1 MSQIIYRGLLGGT
14 HSWAVVGSE
23 LCNALVNLG
32 YDISLQPTDKKQD
45 IKPSLKP
52 YMDGER
58 KRAHVGIG
66 YTIPRNLKAFNADRK
81 VCIYNY
87 ETTLM
92 PPGWVKDL
100 NQHADLV
107 LPSSN
112 FAKNIFV
119 QNGVLRNKL
128 QVLPHGID
136 PNVYHP
142 NVLPFNYGTD
152 KFVFLCVAQP
162 HARKGL
168 DILLQAYAKEFA
180 STENVCL
187 VIKTSL
193 TARRRAHYEIDVRE
207 LLNRVRKQYALPE
220 VKIIADKFDDLAPL
234 YAGADCFV
242 LPTRSECF
250 CLPALEAM
258 ACKLPVIITGY
269 GGQTDFATRA
279 NSFLISYKMV
289 NAPKS
294 MQYWHFDPRG
304 KIAEPDEDHLRVLM
318 RYVFK
323 DREETRKRAE
333 LAYEQAIPRF
343 TWENVGDQ
351 LMGLV
356 KQQNWAKR
364 YKFTQSQT
372 KTVTPDPSVVE
383 QTRDKRYHR
392 VISQRRERLSLL
404 EQEIVTKQEEVSRLR
419 QQLDAAKVIKEEQKY
434 NNLTRPYSGKVSI
447 IILSYNTKL
456 ATLACIDSIKAR
468 TRDIQYEIVVIDNGS
483 TDGSVEALRNVTE
496 ITLLENAKNVGVSK
510 GWNQGI
516 NAVDE
521 KSDVVVLN
529 SDIVV
534 EEGWLVKLNRAAYS
548 DPTIGVVGC
557 RMKGHKNHAGHIL
570 HTGALI
576 KKDGMGEENE
586 WGIPLRDF
594 GQYQINRKVQIVVG
608 ACMYLKREALE
619 KVGLFDEQFTP
630 AYFEDSDMC
639 LKMEQGGYKVFYC
652 GQVTLLHEHGATS
665 RANNINAASLLA
677 TNRVKF
683 VNKWGPYLSKKD
695 GGVEIKGP
703 IYGNSGYAE
712 ACRNLVSGLWE
723 NSVDVAFRPIVAHPS
738 EQNLKFKNINLIAQ
752 DAISNPAQHDV
763 GMVFYLADYFI
774 NQIQNK
780 RRRIGYT
787 MLEVDGVPANWVS
800 YINSHLTEL
809 WVPSTFNQHTFK
821 KSGVRIPIKVVP
833 LGVDTNRFNPYVT
846 PMLPKSDKFSFLCVC
861 EWGERKNVHLLMR
874 AFQAEFK
881 KTEPVQLI
889 LRTGS
894 HDPNVNVEKEL
905 SQYDLRNVVLLTQA
919 YDSHQMPS
927 LFKSA
932 DCFVLPSSGEG
943 WGLPYAEAMACGLPV
958 IGTAWSANL
967 DFMNH
972 ENSYLLR
979 AERIVPAV
987 ARCPLY
993 IGFNWALPD
1002 LNHLRRLMRHVYENK
1017 EEARTKGEI
1026 ASRHILS
1033 NYSLARTGEIAKSYL
1048 LG

>member
-1 MSQIIYRGLLGGT
+1 MAQIVYRGLLGGT
-14 HSWAVVGSE
+14 HSWAVVGTE
-23 LCNALVNLG
+23 LCIALVNLG
-32 YDISLQPTDKKQD
+32 YDIALQPTDKQSN
-45 IKPSLKP
+45 IKASLKP
-52 YMDGER
+52 YLDSER
-58 KRAHVGIG
+58 KRAHIGIG
-66 YTIPRNLKAFNADRK
+66 YTIPRNLKLFNADK
-81 VCIYNY
+81 KICIYNY
-87 ETTLM
+87 ETTIM

-100 NQHADLV
+100 NQQADLV

-112 FAKNIFV
+112 FARNIFV

-128 QVLPHGID
+128 FVLPHGID
-136 PNVYHP
+136 PDVYHP
-142 NVLPFNYGTD
+142 NVPPLNYGTD

-168 DILLQAYAKEFA
+168 DVLLRAYAKEFA
-180 STENVCL
+180 STEKVCL
-187 VIKTSL
+187 VIKTSFIS
-193 TARRRAHYEIDVRE
+193 RRKAHYEIDVKE
-207 LLNRVRKQYALPE
+207 LINKIRKQHASPEIKVVAEKYDNLAAL
-220 VKIIADKFDDLAPL
+220 
-234 YAGADCFV
+234 YTGADCFV

-250 CLPALEAM
+250 CIPALEAM
-258 ACKLPVIITGY
+258 ACKTPVIITGY

-279 NSFLISYKMV
+279 NSFLISYKMAS
-289 NAPKS
+289 APRE
-294 MQYWHFDPRG
+294 MQYWHYDPRG

-323 DREETRKRAE
+323 DRQEAKKRAE
-333 LAYEQAIPRF
+333 MAYEQVIPRF
-343 TWENVGDQ
+343 TWENVGEQ
-351 LMGLV
+351 LMQLI
-356 KQQNWAKR
+356 QQQSWAKR
-364 YKFTQSQT
+364 YKLERKSGT
-372 KTVTPDPSVVE
+372 TVVKMPNIEAV
-383 QTRDKRYHR
+383 RDKRYHR
-392 VISQRRERLSLL
+392 VVAQRQERLQNL
-404 EQEIVTKQEEVSRLR
+404 EQDIATKQEEVERLR
-419 QQLDAAKVIKEEQKY
+419 KQLTTAKAVQEGQKY
-434 NNLTRPYSGKVSI
+434 KSLTKPYSGNISI

-456 ATLACIDSIKAR
+456 ATLACIDSIKKN
-468 TRDIQYEIVVIDNGS
+468 TNSIQHEIVVIDNGS
-483 TDGSVEALRNVTE
+483 TDGSVEALRDLSGIKLV
-496 ITLLENAKNVGVSK
+496 ENQKNVGVSR

-516 NAVDE
+516 QLVNKDN
-521 KSDVVVLN
+521 DIVVLN

-534 EEGWLVKLNRAAYS
+534 KSDWLLKLNRTAYG

-557 RMKGHKNHAGHIL
+557 RMKGHKYHNGYLL

-576 KKDGMGEENE
+576 KRDGMGEENE
-586 WGIPLRDF
+586 WGIPLRDY
-594 GQYQINRKVQIVVG
+594 GQYQTNRKVQIVVG
-608 ACMYLKREALE
+608 ACMYLKREALD
-619 KVGLFDEQFTP
+619 KVGLFDEQFSP

-639 LKMEQGGYKVFYC
+639 LQMAQAGYKVMYC

-665 RANNINAASLLA
+665 RANNINAANLLA
-677 TNRVKF
+677 SNRVKF
-683 VNKWGPYLSKKD
+683 VNKWGPYLSKKE
-695 GGVEIKGP
+695 GGVEIRGP

-712 ACRNLVSGLWE
+712 ACRNLAVGLSE
-723 NSVDVAFRPIVAHPS
+723 NNVDVAFRPIVVHPS
-738 EQNLKFKNINLIAQ
+738 EQRPLHSNTNLIVQ
-752 DAISNPAQHDV
+752 DAISNPTQHDT
-763 GMVFYLADYFI
+763 GIVFYLADYFI
-774 NQIQNK
+774 QQLQGK
-780 RRRIGYT
+780 KRRIGYT
-787 MLEVDGVPANWVS
+787 MLEVDGVPANWVN
-800 YINSHLTEL
+800 YINTYLTEL

-821 KSGVRIPIKVVP
+821 KSGVKVPIKVVP
-833 LGVDTNRFNPYVT
+833 LGVDTNRFNPYVE
-846 PMLPKSDKFSFLCVC
+846 PLMRSDKFSFLCVC

-894 HDPNVNVEKEL
+894 HDPSVNVEKEL
-905 SQYDLRNVVLLTQA
+905 SQYDLRNIVLLTQQ

-1002 LNHLRRLMRHVYENK
+1002 VVHLRKLLRHVYENR
-1017 EEARTKGEI
+1017 EEARMKGET
-1026 ASRHILS
+1026 ASKHILE
-1033 NYSLARTGEIAKSYL
+1033 NYSLARAGEIAKNYL